1 MALKPIKRVNIAEQ
15 VFRQLRD
22 QILHGTWKEGERL
35 PSEQE
40 LTETLGVS
48 RSSIRQAIR
57 TLSDYGLVETRNG
70 TGTYVKRQIPG
81 NYMLNIVPLGELQTE
96 DIVEVLD
103 FLCLIEDSVAAMAV
117 ERCSQ
122 ADLSELLEI
131 HSRLLSAKDQNDL
144 ESLTN
149 VDVEFHSKIAMITQN
164 SLVIQTYALLLDL
177 LQPVMHHIYITLGT
191 EEGIPY
197 HENLIKAFCKH
208 DAAYAKSVMGAH
220 AQNRREKFLATKER
234 N

>member
-15 VFRQLRD
+15 VFEQLRD
-22 QILHGTWKEGERL
+22 QILHGVWKEGEKL

-70 TGTYVKRQIPG
+70 TGTYVKRQILG
-81 NYMLNIVPLGELQTE
+81 NYMLNIIPLGDLQTR

-117 ERCSQ
+117 ERCTPS
-122 ADLSELLEI
+122 DLSELMEI
-131 HSRLLSAKDQNDL
+131 HSRLIAARDQKDL
-144 ESLTN
+144 EALTN

-164 SLVIQTYALLLDL
+164 SLVIQTYALLLDF
-177 LQPVMHHIYITLGT
+177 LQPVMHRIYITLGA

-197 HENLIKAFCKH
+197 HENLIKAFCEH
-208 DAAYAKSVMGAH
+208 DAVNAKKVMGAH